1 MLIFAWSV
9 ITLTVCFVSLI
20 LIDRGMDLKD
30 EG

>member
-9 ITLTVCFVSLI
+9 VTLTVCFVSLI
-20 LIDRGMDLKD
+20 LIDRAMDVKD